1 MTPARICY
9 RIAGSVLIVWLSACS
24 MLPRSASKPAPTVAQ
39 MPVQPFDDAVRT
51 ATKEL
56 IDTAQLPPGGPG
68 EPTTHELVI
77 DPLIDDA
84 TGFQVAATRSMQSQ
98 IVQVLEANHPQFEIR
113 EFTQENIARGP
124 LVLLGSL
131 AGINSEGE
139 VAPQPDSYR
148 IWLVL
153 ADLKSGKIVGK
164 ATTRAAV
171 DGIDL
176 TPAPFFKDSPAW
188 TEDRYVDAYL
198 ETCGGKLGDPIA
210 PVYLDG
216 ILTAA
221 LVGSA
226 IEAYDAGDYAQALDL
241 YTSAASM
248 SAGDQL
254 RVHSGIYLTNWQLGR
269 RDEAAQAFGQLVDY
283 SLKNGRLAVKF
294 LFKPGS
300 TRFWQDPQISGPYDL
315 WLAEIAHGVE
325 RHGSC
330 LEIIGHTSP
339 SGPAT
344 LNERLSYLRAEYIES
359 ELEAEV
365 PQLGSRT
372 IVNGVGS
379 REAIVGTGADDATDV
394 LDRRVEFKIIG
405 C

>member
-1 MTPARICY
+1 
-9 RIAGSVLIVWLSACS
+9 
-24 MLPRSASKPAPTVAQ
+24 
-39 MPVQPFDDAVRT
+39 
-51 ATKEL
+51 
-56 IDTAQLPPGGPG
+56 
-68 EPTTHELVI
+68 VI

-84 TGFQVAATRSMQSQ
+84 TGFQVTATRSMQSQ
-98 IVQVLEANHPQFEIR
+98 IVQVLQANHPQLEIR
-113 EFTQENIARGP
+113 EFTQANIAREP

-139 VAPQPDSYR
+139 VAPQPHSYR

-164 ATTRAAV
+164 ATARAVV

-176 TPAPFFKDSPAW
+176 EPAPFFKDSPAW
-188 TEDRYVDAYL
+188 TEDRYIDAYL
-198 ETCGGKLGDPIA
+198 ETCGGKLGDPID

-226 IEAYDAGDYAQALDL
+226 VKAYDAGDYVQALDL

-254 RVHSGIYLTNWQLGR
+254 GVHSGIYLTNWQLGR
-269 RDEAAQAFGQLVDY
+269 RGEATRAFGRLVDY
-283 SLKNGRLAVKF
+283 GLKNGRLAIKF

-300 TRFWQDPQISGPYDL
+300 TRFWPDPRVSAPYGL
-315 WLAEIAHGVE
+315 WLAQIAHGVE
-325 RHGSC
+325 RDGSC
-330 LEIIGHTSP
+330 VEIIGHTSP
-339 SGPAT
+339 TGPAT

-359 ELEAEV
+359 KLETEV

-379 REAIVGTGADDATDV
+379 REPIVGTGADDATDV